1 MTSRRVR
8 VLHIIQ
14 NLNYGGME
22 RVLFDLVSRSDR
34 HRFEMHVLCL
44 EYLGR
49 FSEGLDSAAE
59 LHVASPM
66 SRLSLIRPR
75 ALSRQISSIAPSVV
89 HTHSGVWYKGSLA
102 AKLANVPMIVHT
114 EHGRQQPDSLH
125 SRVVDGMAARRTD
138 AIVAVSQ
145 RLARDLPRLLRTP
158 TGRVVFIANGIDTDT
173 HRPRADNGA
182 LRREL
187 AIDADAPIIGSIGR
201 LESIKAYELMVEGF
215 AHFVKTNPGSK
226 AVLVICGEG
235 RSRLA
240 VERAVERHGLG
251 NRVHLPGWRN
261 DISDLHAAF
270 SVFTLSSR
278 SEGTSISLLEAMSAG
293 VPPVVTD
300 VGGNAAVL
308 GAALSHCLVP
318 FNDPRAL
325 AAGWGQALSSEAVR
339 TNLSMIARARVVDA
353 FGLERMTQAYQQ
365 LYLRGKNG

>member
-1 MTSRRVR
+1 
-8 VLHIIQ
+8 
-14 NLNYGGME
+14 ME

-34 HRFEMHVLCL
+34 HRFDMHVLCL

-49 FSEGLDSAAE
+49 FAEGLDSAAE

-75 ALSRQISSIAPSVV
+75 TLSHQVSSIAPSIV

-102 AKLANVPMIVHT
+102 ARLANVPMIVHT
-114 EHGRQQPDSLH
+114 EHGRQHPDPLH
-125 SRVVDGMAARRTD
+125 SRVVDGLAARRTD

-145 RLARDLPRLLRTP
+145 RLARDLPALLRTP
-158 TGRVVFIANGIDTDT
+158 TERVVFIPNGIDTDT
-173 HRPRADNGA
+173 HQPRADNGA

-187 AIDADAPIIGSIGR
+187 RIDADAPIIGSIGR
-201 LESIKAYELMVEGF
+201 LESIKAYELMVEAF
-215 AHFVKTNPGSK
+215 AQFVKTNTGGK
-226 AVLVICGEG
+226 AVLVIGGEG

-240 VERAVERHGLG
+240 IEQAVESHGLG
-251 NRVHLPGWRN
+251 GRVHLLGWRN
-261 DISDLHAAF
+261 DITDLHAAF
-270 SVFTLSSR
+270 SVFTLSSK

-308 GAALSHCLVP
+308 GASLSHCLVP

-325 AAGWGQALSSEAVR
+325 ALGWQQALSSEAVR
-339 TNLSMIARARVVDA
+339 AELSKMARGRVLNA
-353 FGLERMTQAYQQ
+353 FGLERMTQAYEQ
-365 LYLRGKNG
+365 LYLHGRNR